1 MTNQPRT
8 TREDLVNDC
17 KAVGTIVTKKTIG
30 YTLCREELKS
40 SCACKVP
47 LLKKA
52 HVQSRLKLANDSEE
66 NWVKVLWSAETK
78 IQLFGTNSTRRVWR
92 RSNSAYDP
100 KNTIPTIKHEGGNIM
115 LWECFS
121 DKGIGQLHR
130 IKGTMDRA
138 MYRQSQGIENGSWM
152 GIPAWQGL
160 KTHGQGN
167 KGVDQEEAH

>member
-1 MTNQPRT
+1 
-8 TREDLVNDC
+8 
-17 KAVGTIVTKKTIG
+17 
-30 YTLCREELKS
+30 
-40 SCACKVP
+40 
-47 LLKKA
+47 
-52 HVQSRLKLANDSEE
+52 
-66 NWVKVLWSAETK
+66 
-78 IQLFGTNSTRRVWR
+78 
-92 RSNSAYDP
+92 
-100 KNTIPTIKHEGGNIM
+100 M

-138 MYRQSQGIENGSWM
+138 MYRQSQGIENGLWM